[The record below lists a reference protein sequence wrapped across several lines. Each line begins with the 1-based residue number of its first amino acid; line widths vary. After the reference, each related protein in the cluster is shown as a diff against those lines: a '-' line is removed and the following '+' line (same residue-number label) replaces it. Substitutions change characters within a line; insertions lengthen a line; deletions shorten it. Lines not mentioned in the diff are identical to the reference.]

1 MDGPVDSRT
10 TYNSWLKRQPA
21 EFQDEVLGQ
30 SGAHFFR
37 RGGLSLS
44 KFTDDSGK
52 LYDLDTLKRME
63 PLAFEKAKI

>member
-30 SGAHFFR
+30 SGAHFFSPW
-37 RGGLSLS
+37 GLSLS